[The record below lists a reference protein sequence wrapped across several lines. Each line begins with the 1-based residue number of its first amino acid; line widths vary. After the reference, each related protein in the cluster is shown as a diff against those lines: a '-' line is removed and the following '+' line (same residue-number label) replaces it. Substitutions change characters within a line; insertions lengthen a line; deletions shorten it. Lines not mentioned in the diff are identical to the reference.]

1 MCGVQCQLQKVW
13 GVWPFK
19 IHYKEDPCGTFFPP
33 QLETS
38 PMCSLSFFSRGEHFR
53 ISEPEGGGG
62 IIIGRPRTHA
72 RSRSPAVP
80 LPRTTTSVQVQ
91 VHEEYSH
98 AAPE

>member
-38 PMCSLSFFSRGEHFR
+38 PMCLQMLSHPTPRYRARQTCTFIDLQCRSLQFLSKLLVYHCVSQE
-53 ISEPEGGGG
+53 
-62 IIIGRPRTHA
+62 
-72 RSRSPAVP
+72 
-80 LPRTTTSVQVQ
+80 
-91 VHEEYSH
+91 
-98 AAPE
+98 